1 MSRPEYVGVIERWI
15 ARGASG
21 AEVTRVDAK
30 DDPTGEFTLE
40 VEFSASGYGQTMQ
53 DRLLI
58 FKPAVVSRRDAPYLA
73 ENNPQ
78 APGGRSIH
86 VPIPRPRT
94 WRFPTGSWLM
104 KFPEAVELTTS
115 FGTYAASWSAAA
127 DEVHFTRT
135 MELRTSLVPA
145 EDYPMVREF
154 FSQIHRAEDT
164 PVVLIRK

>member
-73 ENNPQ
+73 ETTRKHPVAFNS
-78 APGGRSIH
+78 RSYTETTNVALPDGFVVDEI
-86 VPIPRPRT
+86 
-94 WRFPTGSWLM
+94 
-104 KFPEAVELTTS
+104 PEAVELTTS